1 MAKRGSV
8 DERLAALRLLRDQ
21 SPSPELRAELRRALG
36 DKSNLIVAAAA
47 AIAGDQRLVD
57 LAADMVRAFDRFLM
71 EPEKSDKLCRAKI
84 AIVQALDKLDQDQPD
99 IYLRAA
105 RHVQMEPI
113 WGGQEDSAPPLR
125 VSAIL
130 ALARLG
136 HPDMLRLLVDSLTD
150 PQKEVR
156 IAAAQVLSEHGT
168 ETASLLLRLKARAG
182 DGEPEVLSECLYGL
196 LIAPSRENLPFVSE
210 FLDSNDEGS
219 REAAI
224 LALGKSK
231 LPEAFDL
238 LKACWE
244 KDVLGQVRDEILLA
258 MAMLRL
264 PAATDFLLELVAA
277 KPEATALK
285 ALSALLIYRH
295 EPKLRERL
303 AEAVQKSGSRALK
316 AKLDGEP

>member
-1 MAKRGSV
+1 MAKRLSV
-8 DERLAALRLLRDQ
+8 DERLAALRLLRDK
-21 SPSPELRAELRRALG
+21 SPSPELTAELRRALG

-57 LAADMVRAFDRFLM
+57 LTAEMVRAFDRFLV

-84 AIVQALDKLDQDQPD
+84 AIVQALDKLDHDAPD
-99 IYLRAA
+99 LYLRAA
-105 RHVQMEPI
+105 RHVQMEPV
-113 WGGQEDSAPPLR
+113 WGGEEDSASPLR

-150 PQKEVR
+150 PQKDVR
-156 IAAAQVLSEHGT
+156 IAAAQVLGEHGT

-182 DGEPEVLSECLYGL
+182 DQEPEVLSECLYGL
-196 LIAPSRENLPFVSE
+196 LIASSRENLAVVSE
-210 FLDSNDEGS
+210 FLDSDHGGS

-277 KPEATALK
+277 KPESIALK

-295 EPKLRERL
+295 EPKLQESL
-303 AEAVQKSGSRALK
+303 AEAVQKSGSRKLK
-316 AKLDGEP
+316 AKLEGEM